1 MKKIT
6 FIGAGQMAE
15 AIISG
20 ILNKGTF
27 TPAAI
32 YATNKGN
39 PDQLRY
45 LKATYDINTSEKT
58 QAVVA
63 ESDVIVLAVKPKDK
77 TEAIT
82 SIKPYI
88 KRDALVIS
96 VMAGVETATIEGL
109 LSQPVKVIRVMPNTS
124 AKVGLSATGL
134 SRGTFADDEAVRLA
148 TTIFESIG
156 SVVEVDEQDLH
167 AVTAVSGSGP
177 AYFYYMVEAMLEEGV
192 ALGLSEAT
200 AKDLVTQTISG
211 AAKMLATS
219 DVSPALLRKNIT
231 SPNGTTERAILT
243 FDQHEMKTAIKKGVH
258 GAYERSIELSQG
270 DES

>member
-20 ILNKGTF
+20 VLNKGLF
-27 TPAAI
+27 KPEAI

-39 PDQLRY
+39 PNQLAY
-45 LKATYDINTSEKT
+45 LTTTYDINTSEKIT
-58 QAVVA
+58 DVLE
-63 ESDVIVLAVKPKDK
+63 ESDVIVIAVKPKDK

-82 SIKPYI
+82 SIDPYI
-88 KRDALVIS
+88 KEEAIVIS
-96 VMAGVETATIEGL
+96 VMAGVETATIESL
-109 LSQPVKVIRVMPNTS
+109 LTNPMKVIRVMPNTS

-134 SRGTFADDEAVRLA
+134 SRGTFADDEAVRIA
-148 TTIFESIG
+148 TSIFEAIG
-156 SVVEVDEQDLH
+156 SVVEVQEQDLH

-192 ALGLSEAT
+192 ALGLSEET
-200 AKDLVTQTISG
+200 TKDLVTETIKG
-211 AAKMLATS
+211 AAKMLDTS
-219 DVSPALLRKNIT
+219 DLSPAVLRKNIT

-243 FDQHEMKTAIKKGVH
+243 FDQCEMKTAIKKGVR
-258 GAYERSIELSQG
+258 GAHRRSVELSQE
-270 DES
+270 DE